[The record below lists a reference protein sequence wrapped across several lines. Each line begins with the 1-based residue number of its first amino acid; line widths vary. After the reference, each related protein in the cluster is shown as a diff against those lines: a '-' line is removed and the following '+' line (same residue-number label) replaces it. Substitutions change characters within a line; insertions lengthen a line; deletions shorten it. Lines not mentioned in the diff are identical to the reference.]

1 MSLAKAKRELGKM
14 HGGRR
19 KVSSEE
25 HVTMKDQ
32 TLGPANLGHGVV
44 GKRQKTWSW
53 VPQTLQSGELV
64 EM

>member
-1 MSLAKAKRELGKM
+1 M